1 MTQTEAAAFAVA
13 EETVR
18 KMTLLAEQ
26 PWWTGWIAY
35 LDHVRSFPEERRAF
49 RWPWLRRASGIL
61 VDFEAGRRRRRTA

>member
-1 MTQTEAAAFAVA
+1 MTHAESRAFARASATVA
-13 EETVR
+13 E
-18 KMTLLAEQ
+18 MGLLAQQ